1 MVAVRHPV
9 FPPRTTIL
17 PGKLVSPPHR
27 TMLALQLVGGFA
39 AGFNLP
45 ASLTTRNVQSSVSM
59 AVPRA
64 SRREALSIG
73 AAAAAFVVASPP
85 RAAFASLDP
94 NDMSRFKKALDGVN
108 YLLDNWEQ
116 ETTECTKQ
124 AGGGGE
130 CTDQP
135 DKVRY
140 YMGLRTTD
148 HPLFQLDKLYAKAQ
162 TKLPDDADF
171 EEWIE
176 ATEGLASQ
184 IAKINELAYTC
195 AAPGRALLP
204 IPLTTRALET
214 DARKNS
220 CSKQVLVRRVQPRR
234 WQGAGPQVP
243 PPLPRAGNKVQGF
256 ARDHH
261 QAAEALGARTARG
274 GGRRD
279 RGLRGPCAVATTRRR
294 PARWWWITMRG
305 HRPRTIACSYCGVLT
320 LVPLYTSTSN
330 YLPLGVTA
338 FLPPATEVLCVAAV
352 EHVEASSHPARATI
366 TQLGL
371 WFGVCRDGD
380 ESPGRRSPRLFAAHS
395 ADESALD
402 QRLDGGLGAHYLQ
415 LWDQVP
421 VSYDDDWCQSR
432 VQG

>member
-1 MVAVRHPV
+1 MAAFYSPTHNRELQHTTVTFLPTAIQHTLQSIFL
-9 FPPRTTIL
+9 FPPRKVSYFRA
-17 PGKLVSPPHR
+17 KLISALS
-27 TMLALQLVGGFA
+27 MFALQLVGGFA

-45 ASLTTRNVQSSVSM
+45 ASLTTRNVQSSLSM

-256 ARDHH
+256 ARVHH
-261 QAAEALGARTARG
+261 QAPEALGARTARG

-279 RGLRGPCAVATTRRR
+279 RGLRGPCAVATTRLGV

-320 LVPLYTSTSN
+320 LILLYTSTSN
-330 YLPLGVTA
+330 SSQPL
-338 FLPPATEVLCVAAV
+338 FSPLRQKLCVAAV
-352 EHVEASSHPARATI
+352 
-366 TQLGL
+366 
-371 WFGVCRDGD
+371 
-380 ESPGRRSPRLFAAHS
+380 
-395 ADESALD
+395 
-402 QRLDGGLGAHYLQ
+402 
-415 LWDQVP
+415 
-421 VSYDDDWCQSR
+421 
-432 VQG
+432 